1 MKAMGAMAPEAPRYE
16 AVQAATAVGDSLD
29 QVMFA
34 EGEAESDRLERDLGI
49 GHAPLHHPVHHAPVH
64 HFPVHHA
71 PVHHAPVHHAPVHHK
86 APAPYAP
93 PKPVHHAP
101 AYEGHPRPYQYNYG
115 VSDAYSGSQFT
126 EAQAQDEKGV
136 VVGSYSVALPDGRL
150 QVVKYTADPYGGY
163 VAEVSYEGQA
173 VYPEIVPHHKPGP
186 GYHAPVPV
194 PHAPVYKPRPH
205 YAGSEPEPVY
215 VAAPEEA
222 ARVAHVAVEAELPVY
237 QSKIKNVGY

>member
-1 MKAMGAMAPEAPRYE
+1 MSYIYFD
-16 AVQAATAVGDSLD
+16 QA
-29 QVMFA
+29 
-34 EGEAESDRLERDLGI
+34 
-49 GHAPLHHPVHHAPVH
+49 
-64 HFPVHHA
+64 
-71 PVHHAPVHHAPVHHK
+71 
-86 APAPYAP
+86 
-93 PKPVHHAP
+93 VHHAP
-101 AYEGHPRPYQYNYG
+101 AYAEGPPRPYQYNYG

-186 GYHAPVPV
+186 GYHGPAPV

-215 VAAPEEA
+215 VPAPEEA
-222 ARVAHVAVEAELPVY
+222 AAANVAVEAELPVY